1 MKNDKAEIPFQ
12 IMALTIPAAEAA
24 VGKNWLPTLILA
36 LASFLLCSWMSV
48 RESPDWKWLHVL
60 RSVTLVLILS
70 WGLDW
75 THQCWPGSGASFVVP
90 GVLTLL
96 AIYAVWRKSGASACS
111 ILRYGMY
118 LILLI
123 LGILGLS
130 QVKLADLRPT
140 AQFPDMNLAVILL
153 LPVLGRKNGK
163 WKYSTAGIVAVAASI
178 LTVGSASLY
187 DYSRGLSMS
196 GVTEHMESLAACSI
210 TVGYFAFVCYLLDGV
225 AQEWEKPWTILIAG
239 IAAYGIYL
247 TGLTIRAEAYA
258 ALILALW
265 VIIPA
270 FGAVKKN
277 MKKKEKRA

>member
-60 RSVTLVLILS
+60 RSLTLALILS

-75 THQCWPGSGASFVVP
+75 THQCWPGNGASFVVP
-90 GVLTLL
+90 GILTLL
-96 AIYAVWRKSGASACS
+96 AIYAVWKKCGGRACA

-118 LILLI
+118 LILI
-123 LGILGLS
+123 LLEILGLS
-130 QVKLADLRPT
+130 QVKLTDLRPT
-140 AQFPDMNLAVILL
+140 AQFPDMRLAVILL
-153 LPVLGRKNGK
+153 LPALGRKNGK
-163 WKYSTAGIVAVAASI
+163 WRYSTVGIAAVAATI
-178 LTVGSASLY
+178 LTVGSTSLY
-187 DYSRGLSMS
+187 DYSRGLSMA

-225 AQEWEKPWTILIAG
+225 AQEWEKPWPILIAG
-239 IAAYGIYL
+239 IAAYSIYL
-247 TGLTIRAEAYA
+247 LGWTIRAEAYA
-258 ALILALW
+258 VLILLLW
-265 VIIPA
+265 VILPA

-277 MKKKEKRA
+277 RKKMEKSS